1 MRGILI
7 KLCAYFVKE
16 NFLFYERKIKLWKFT
31 LDRIETQDVKKKK
44 NQFPEKNLAILLFS
58 YTKLHWAVSVRP
70 LMNGLLGQW

>member
-31 LDRIETQDVKKKK
+31 LDRIKTQDVKKKK
-44 NQFPEKNLAILLFS
+44 KSVSRKKFS
-58 YTKLHWAVSVRP
+58 YTSV
-70 LMNGLLGQW
+70 